1 MDHYGDAGM
10 LRPRSFPQ
18 DKPDYL
24 PREGSWEYDAVNHI
38 DTWSETIFD
47 LLEVTDKQIPEK
59 NYLLNFF
66 REPFLGS
73 LKIALAEALRSGT
86 PWDLEMELVTAKGKT
101 IWVRSCGSAIVENDI
116 VVKVSGT
123 LTGIDKYRA
132 DETSLHLL
140 KQRHQQLSGFTHIL
154 THNLRTYANN
164 IAMLTDMMERDK
176 LDAFNAELLDKIT
189 IVSDSL
195 VTTIEQISDILKI
208 NENVIESELLDFE
221 DVTGSVLAVMRAELD
236 QHEAII
242 ETDFTVPSVF
252 FPKLYLDSILM
263 NLISNSIKYRKEHEK
278 PEILISTYLDEERNC
293 VIMEYQDNGI
303 GIDLERYGDKIFGLY
318 KTFTHRPGAH
328 GVGLFLVKTQVE
340 SQGGYIVVESKL
352 DVGTIFRVFF
362 KPDTQEPD
370 FQILKQFS

>member
-18 DKPDYL
+18 DKPGYL

-47 LLEVTDKQIPEK
+47 LLEVTDEK
-59 NYLLNFF
+59 RQEKKILLSFF
-66 REPFLGS
+66 REPFHG
-73 LKIALAEALRSGT
+73 ALEMALDEALHSGI

-101 IWVRSCGSAIVENDI
+101 IWVRSCGSAVIENDI
-116 VVKVSGT
+116 IVKVRGT
-123 LTGIDKYRA
+123 LMEIDKYRA
-132 DETSLHLL
+132 DQTSLHLL

-154 THNLRTYANN
+154 THNLRTYAHN

-189 IVSDSL
+189 TVSDSL
-195 VTTIEQISDILKI
+195 VTTIEQIADILKI
-208 NENVIESELLDFE
+208 NESVIESESLDFE
-221 DVTGSVLAVMRAELD
+221 EITGNVLAVMRAELE

-242 ETDFTVPSVF
+242 ETDFIVPSVF

-278 PEILISTYLDEERNC
+278 PEVLISTYFDEEKNC
-293 VIMEYQDNGI
+293 VILEYQDNGI

-318 KTFTHRPGAH
+318 KTFTHRP
-328 GVGLFLVKTQVE
+328 
-340 SQGGYIVVESKL
+340 
-352 DVGTIFRVFF
+352 
-362 KPDTQEPD
+362 
-370 FQILKQFS
+370 